1 MRVHLILDLE
11 SSQTTDQEISVG
23 YPKARPTFAR
33 VTEEFEN
40 ELEHNTL
47 EVDGQ
52 VYGVKV
58 MGVGKTAREV
68 DESLKMR
75 SQYR

>member
-1 MRVHLILDLE
+1 MRVHLIIELE
-11 SSQTTDQEISVG
+11 PELEADRKNRQ
-23 YPKARPTFAR
+23 TFAQ

-40 ELEHNTL
+40 ELEHTPL

-52 VYGVKV
+52 VYNVKV
-58 MGVGKTAREV
+58 MGVGKNAREV
-68 DESLKMR
+68 EESHKMR

>member
-1 MRVHLILDLE
+1 MRVHLILDL
-11 SSQTTDQEISVG
+11 DPEIEG
-23 YPKARPTFAR
+23 KNRQTFAQ

-40 ELEHNTL
+40 ELEHNPL

-52 VYGVKV
+52 IYNIKV

-68 DESLKMR
+68 DESHKMR